1 MYTERASSV
10 PGAVVWTRTAGSG
23 VARVLPDGCMDVI
36 LCGDELL
43 VAGPDTRAHLI
54 AEPPGTHYV
63 GMRFAPGTAPEVLGV
78 PAHEL
83 RDQRVPLDALWPGP
97 RVRRVAELMAER
109 VAGGLGGRV
118 AEGPDRELAGRMA
131 EGAAGAADPGAV
143 LEAVAAPYLR
153 DTSGF
158 PASAVAERL
167 ARGRTVAQV
176 ADAVG
181 LGERQLRRRC
191 LHAFGYGPK
200 TLARV
205 LRFTRALDL
214 ARGGTAFAEVAAV
227 AGYADQAHLAREVR
241 ALAGTPLGELLR

>member
-1 MYTERASSV
+1 
-10 PGAVVWTRTAGSG
+10 
-23 VARVLPDGCMDVI
+23 
-36 LCGDELL
+36 
-43 VAGPDTRAHLI
+43 
-54 AEPPGTHYV
+54 
-63 GMRFAPGTAPEVLGV
+63 
-78 PAHEL
+78 
-83 RDQRVPLDALWPGP
+83 
-97 RVRRVAELMAER
+97 
-109 VAGGLGGRV
+109 
-118 AEGPDRELAGRMA
+118 
-131 EGAAGAADPGAV
+131 
-143 LEAVAAPYLR
+143 
-153 DTSGF
+153 
-158 PASAVAERL
+158 VAERL